1 MFVFQEAIFDM
12 IEYYESATI
21 LSIAGPRQF
30 GIRGWQAASRMIK
43 KVTVFISIC
52 KVPFFL

>member
-1 MFVFQEAIFDM
+1 MT
-12 IEYYESATI
+12 EYYESATV

-43 KVTVFISIC
+43 KVRYEYIYILFTIHHY
-52 KVPFFL
+52 K